1 MEYCLFQLGHNR
13 YAVPLAAVREVLS
26 HPSVSPVPL
35 SPPELSG
42 MTSFRGEV
50 LPVFTLDSLLMPE
63 QARTEP
69 GERSRVLVLNF
80 HESIYGI
87 WVDQVERMEAD
98 AETLPEPN
106 ESEDP
111 LLHETH
117 VHDSVLYLLNPA
129 LLHSK
134 LESLFQPA
142 PEIF

>member
-1 MEYCLFQLGHNR
+1 
-13 YAVPLAAVREVLS
+13 
-26 HPSVSPVPL
+26 
-35 SPPELSG
+35 

-50 LPVFTLDSLLMPE
+50 LPVFTLDSLLMPG
-63 QARTEP
+63 QAQPEP

-111 LLHETH
+111 LLHEAH
-117 VHDSVLYLLNPA
+117 IHDSVLNLLNPA

-134 LESLFQPA
+134 LESLFHPV